1 MTDNEEQ
8 KIEWTYCPACGSAIP
23 SIERI
28 RFCIKCGVDLY
39 YIKEHKTLPS
49 RQEENTYAQPR
60 GYPSPPA
67 YYKQDKVMSKD
78 AILDN
83 KDNSQGRY
91 DGPYGLIT
99 DDKLL
104 DTKERRLWSGW
115 ASISIPLLGFLAMQG
130 VLFGIIIL
138 IVFIVMDINAIIN
151 IVLNPFFL
159 VIITLVEL
167 VLILFPIWWSGRYLQ
182 NPNLKNRLTVLG
194 FSTRGFDRKGIMKE
208 VGIGIGFA
216 FIGLLVVIGSSLL
229 IQIILEL
236 FGVRIIPQED
246 PYVTITIYD
255 LITLIL
261 MILMMILV
269 VGPCEEIAF
278 RGFMQRGLSRVLSK
292 NWGFIITAL
301 IFAGIHLINIFILS
315 ENLGDLFISFL
326 LVFPP
331 YLAISLMIGGL
342 YRWREENLIAVSIT
356 HGVYNSLTLIIAFL
370 YMIFY

>member
-1 MTDNEEQ
+1 MNDNEDQ
-8 KIEWTYCPACGSAIP
+8 KIEFKYCPVCGSKLP
-23 SIERI
+23 NIERL
-28 RFCIKCGVDLY
+28 RYCIKCGVDLY
-39 YIKEHKTLPS
+39 YIKKYKTFPS
-49 RQEENTYAQPR
+49 RQEASPYAQPR
-60 GYPSPPA
+60 VSPSPPA
-67 YYKQDKVMSKD
+67 YYKPDKLTSNE
-78 AILDN
+78 AILDTKN
-83 KDNSQGRY
+83 NSQVRY
-91 DGPYGLIT
+91 DVPYGLIT

-269 VGPCEEIAF
+269 VGPSEEIAF

-301 IFAGIHLINIFILS
+301 IFAGIHLINIFIIS

-326 LVFPP
+326 LLFPP
-331 YLAISLMIGGL
+331 YFAISLMIGGM